1 MVTVYFRWALHVVK
15 QLRWTALVLGLLL
28 SLAANTLSW
37 GQELTVSVLRYEV
50 TGNTLLS
57 DQQIQYVTQSRT
69 GQVKLQDIQAT
80 AQALQSF
87 YRDLGFGAVVVQ
99 LPEQTLVDGVVRLD
113 VIEGRLSSIE
123 VAGNVEFSRENV
135 LRGFPSLKRNTTPNL
150 HALDTELLMVNENP
164 AKQVRVVFQ
173 PGENKGDVEALA
185 VVTEQAL
192 TTWQISLDNT
202 GNDSTGNYRSAL
214 FYQHANVGDTDS
226 VLGLRLITSPT
237 QPDQVGILS
246 LSLNRPLYKSQTS
259 LEFNALASNTVNSPN
274 QTAFGEMRFT
284 GQGYSLGARFIKNLP
299 QLQEVK
305 KQVSA
310 SIETRSYINNC
321 SIGDL
326 GSSAC
331 GTAAA
336 PVQVL
341 PLTVSYNL
349 NQIGRQQHSVQW
361 VHNILY
367 NNSGSDELFNA
378 ARNLAVS
385 RYDILKANTTQTLD
399 LPKSWALTLHAEGQ
413 YTEQALVSAE
423 QFGLGGSSSVRGY
436 AERALS
442 GDFGYQVST
451 ELRHPLN
458 TWFPKLRKDETLSA
472 ALFVEGGEVNYLK
485 GYECATGRT
494 QCSAWGLGLGLVWAK
509 PKAYTFKIDLARAGQ
524 TVSTTAAGSWRAHF
538 SFSYTL

>member
-1 MVTVYFRWALHVVK
+1 MVALRFKWALQVMT
-15 QLRWTALVLGLLL
+15 QLRWIALVLGLLL
-28 SLAANTLSW
+28 SLAANTLTW

-57 DQQIQYVTQSRT
+57 DQQIQSVTQSRT

-99 LPEQTLVDGVVRLD
+99 LPEQTLLDGVVRLD

-185 VVTEQAL
+185 VVAEQAL

-246 LSLNRPLYKSQTS
+246 LSLNRPLYKAQTS

-284 GQGYSLGARFIKNLP
+284 GQGYSLGARLIKNLP
-299 QLQEVK
+299 QLQEFK

-310 SIETRSYINNC
+310 GIETRSYINNC

-326 GSSAC
+326 GSLAC

-341 PLTVSYNL
+341 PFTVSYNL

-399 LPKSWALTLHAEGQ
+399 LPKAWALTLHAEGQ

-423 QFGLGGSSSVRGY
+423 QFGLGGSRSVRGY

-442 GDFGYQVST
+442 GDFGYQVSA